1 MSDNPTIVNVTA
13 LETAGLETY
22 RTLRLQTDHLREGIF
37 VAEGE
42 KVVRRLLAS
51 GLKVRSILLTPE
63 WHAALFEGNTRHS
76 PAGGADRSAAHG
88 MAGGSFAPGAVVYV
102 APKELLEGIVGF
114 NLHQGLMAVAET
126 PSDRSFAS
134 LVDPGAPGPRLFVAL
149 DDLVN
154 AENVG
159 LVARNCAAFGV
170 DGLVCG
176 ETSSSPWLRRSVRA
190 SMGTVFGLA
199 IHHSKDLVA
208 TLAAFERAGVETI
221 AADPAGDADLYET
234 RLDRDACIVVGHE
247 GTGIRPAVL
256 AACGRRVAIPMWRGT
271 DSLNVSSACAVF
283 LSEARRQRRIL

>member
-1 MSDNPTIVNVTA
+1 MNDNPHIVNVTS
-13 LETAGLETY
+13 LEAAGLETY
-22 RTLRLQTDHLREGIF
+22 RTLRRQDGHFREGIF

-51 GLKVRSILLTPE
+51 GLTVRSMLLTPE
-63 WHAALFEGNTRHS
+63 WRQALFAGGTDQHA
-76 PAGGADRSAAHG
+76 PAGP
-88 MAGGSFAPGAVVYV
+88 AGGSFASGAVAYV
-102 APKELLEGIVGF
+102 APKALLEGIVGF
-114 NLHQGLMAVAET
+114 SLHQGLMAVAET
-126 PSDRSFAS
+126 PAETPLEGLLRA
-134 LVDPGAPGPRLFVAL
+134 GAPGLRLLVAL

-159 LVARNCAAFGV
+159 LVVRNCAAFGV

-190 SMGTVFGLA
+190 SMGTVFGLP
-199 IHHSKDLVA
+199 IHHSTDLVA
-208 TLAAFERAGVETI
+208 TLAALAREGVETV
-221 AADPAGDADLYET
+221 AADPAGEVDLYAA
-234 RLDRDACIVVGHE
+234 RLDRDVCIVVGHE